1 MAFTRSGFGPRPNAL
16 WRDERFAGRAE
27 GFAARL
33 GAGAFLARGSF
44 FRALFLE
51 FAIERR
57 TIA

>member
-16 WRDERFAGRAE
+16 VREEPFACLAE

-33 GAGAFLARGSF
+33 GADAFLARASF
-44 FRALFLE
+44 FAALFLE
-51 FAIERR
+51 FAIERK